1 MVRISLMKQRVPF
14 ILINFIICLTLLSF
28 LDLSEAMGAELFS
41 KNDSPFNSSKDIWLS
56 KWWSWSISI
65 PNDNRQCVM
74 NQSGPMVMLMDTALK
89 IPSHQECKISSN
101 QGIMIPM
108 WTSFME
114 SSTPEF
120 ENYSYDELT
129 KYAREQFD
137 LGAITSLVSVDGI
150 PVAKMDVVS
159 DLSSGV
165 LNYKINRMEN
175 VSEIYSKGFNI
186 TIPDDTRYP
195 DQNAGIWR
203 SGAHGWFVFLKPLP
217 IGNHQVFYQVG
228 ITGLGPNNFASE
240 ITYSL
245 KVE

>member
-1 MVRISLMKQRVPF
+1 MVKIGVVKQKIPF
-14 ILINFIICLTLLSF
+14 IAINFIICLTILS
-28 LDLSEAMGAELFS
+28 LSGLSGAAGNEIFS
-41 KNDSPFNSSKDIWLS
+41 KNDSPFNISRDIWLS

-74 NQSGPMVMLMDTALK
+74 DESGPMVMLMDTALK
-89 IPSHQECKISSN
+89 IPSHQECQISSK
-101 QGIMIPM
+101 QGIVIPM

-114 SSTPEF
+114 ASMA
-120 ENYSYDELT
+120 ENMNKSYDQLT
-129 KYAREQFD
+129 KIAREEFD
-137 LGAITSLVSVDGI
+137 LGAITSLVKVDGI

-159 DLSSGV
+159 RVSSGV
-165 LNYKINRMEN
+165 LDYKINAMEN

-195 DQNAGIWR
+195 DQNTGTWR

-217 IGNHQVFYQVG
+217 IGNHEIYYNVG
-228 ITGLGPNNFASE
+228 ITGLGPNNFASA

-245 KVE
+245 IVE